1 MTDTQIDYEN
11 PWLFNGKPFSSE
23 DIGEHMV
30 LSTVSLTSFLVGAI
44 LVESISGRYE
54 SLEVKIGELEV
65 KATGRDTT
73 EAVMI
78 LMSSAKRWG
87 TMPLGERY

>member
-1 MTDTQIDYEN
+1 MRTHGCTGVSRSFLKTLGNI
-11 PWLFNGKPFSSE
+11 
-23 DIGEHMV
+23 MV

-54 SLEVKIGELEV
+54 RLEVNLGELKV

-73 EAVMI
+73 AAAMN
-78 LMSSAKRWG
+78 LMSNAKRWG
-87 TMPLGERY
+87 TMPLDVRY

>member
-1 MTDTQIDYEN
+1 
-11 PWLFNGKPFSSE
+11 
-23 DIGEHMV
+23 MV

-54 SLEVKIGELEV
+54 SLEVKVEGLEV

-73 EAVMI
+73 AAVMNLI
-78 LMSSAKRWG
+78 PRGRKWG
-87 TMPLGERY
+87 TMHLDARY

>member
-1 MTDTQIDYEN
+1 MKTPGCITVNRSLLKTLGNI
-11 PWLFNGKPFSSE
+11 
-23 DIGEHMV
+23 MV

-54 SLEVKIGELEV
+54 SLEVKVGELEV

-73 EAVMI
+73 AAVMS
-78 LMSSAKRWG
+78 LMTSVKRWG
-87 TMPLGERY
+87 TMPLNETY

>member
-1 MTDTQIDYEN
+1 MITLGCIKVSHSFLRTLGNI
-11 PWLFNGKPFSSE
+11 
-23 DIGEHMV
+23 MV

-54 SLEVKIGELEV
+54 SLEVKLGELEV

-73 EAVMI
+73 AAAMS
-78 LMSSAKRWG
+78 LMTSVKRWG
-87 TMPLGERY
+87 TMPLDETY

>member
-1 MTDTQIDYEN
+1 LGNI
-11 PWLFNGKPFSSE
+11 
-23 DIGEHMV
+23 MV

-54 SLEVKIGELEV
+54 NLEVKVGELEV

-73 EAVMI
+73 AAVMS
-78 LMSSAKRWG
+78 LMTSVKRWG
-87 TMPLGERY
+87 TMPLNETY

>member
-1 MTDTQIDYEN
+1 MITLGCIKVSHSFLRTLGNI
-11 PWLFNGKPFSSE
+11 
-23 DIGEHMV
+23 MV

-54 SLEVKIGELEV
+54 SLEVKLGELEV

-73 EAVMI
+73 AVVTNLI
-78 LMSSAKRWG
+78 TNAGKWG
-87 TMPLGERY
+87 MPPLAGRF